1 MKSHFN
7 FNKQERS
14 GVFFLVVLLCTLL
27 FGFYRIKYFPF
38 RANSNLITL
47 DSTQQAQFDSLAVL
61 SNSSL
66 NPDKRKFNPNYIS
79 EFKGYTL
86 GMSAEELDRLYQFRS
101 QNKFINSIQ
110 EFQEITKV
118 SDSLLEAISPFFKF
132 PQWEKSTQ
140 KLNANI
146 KSERTNNVPE
156 NLNEATANDL
166 RKVPG
171 IGEVLSARI
180 IKFRNG
186 LGGFLTNEQLY
197 DVYGLDSSVA
207 ERTLKKFQVIQAPK
221 VEKININ
228 TASVEELANLVYIP
242 YHVAENIV
250 SYREENGMFSSL
262 NELFNVSEFPI
273 NKIERLEL
281 YLSY

>member
-47 DSTQQAQFDSLAVL
+47 DSTQQAQFDSLVVL

-207 ERTLKKFQVIQAPK
+207 VRTLKKFQVIKAPK

>member
-1 MKSHFN
+1 M
-7 FNKQERS
+7 
-14 GVFFLVVLLCTLL
+14 
-27 FGFYRIKYFPF
+27 
-38 RANSNLITL
+38 
-47 DSTQQAQFDSLAVL
+47 
-61 SNSSL
+61 
-66 NPDKRKFNPNYIS
+66 
-79 EFKGYTL
+79 
-86 GMSAEELDRLYQFRS
+86 
-101 QNKFINSIQ
+101 
-110 EFQEITKV
+110 
-118 SDSLLEAISPFFKF
+118 
-132 PQWEKSTQ
+132 
-140 KLNANI
+140 
-146 KSERTNNVPE
+146 PE